1 MQAKPISGAGSG
13 WTHSVAAAAP
23 TKSNTQQ
30 NVTGNAP
37 SDAVTLS
44 PRAKALQLHAQ
55 GDPASAIA
63 LILDLNVTQ
72 VNEYLRISAEQNSMS
87 TTGQKLPVV
96 TGPASHGS
104 STSLAQSGDTATIM
118 RAQTAAAGK

>member
-1 MQAKPISGAGSG
+1 MLAKPINGVAPV

-23 TKSNTQQ
+23 TKSNTRQ

-44 PRAKALQLHAQ
+44 PRAKALQLYAQ

-104 STSLAQSGDTATIM
+104 STSRAQSGDTTTIM